1 MLALTPH
8 GGQTASPN
16 WEGASAPSRAEGGDR
31 MPTYSELFQ
40 FCLVILGVI
49 TLVYQ
54 ITKKK

>member
-1 MLALTPH
+1 MADS
-8 GGQTASPN
+8 ASPN
-16 WEGASAPSRAEGGDR
+16 WEGASAPSRAEGGGP

>member
-8 GGQTASPN
+8 GGQTASLN
-16 WEGASAPSRAEGGDR
+16 WEGASAPSRAEGGGP